1 MSVQLSI
8 LFYIKKSKANPQ
20 GYSNIYLRITL
31 DGKRAECSINRK
43 VHIDLWNTRSQK
55 ALGNSPENQEIN
67 REIDFI
73 KNKIYTIE
81 QKLQRDGTMYT
92 ATQLRDVYLGKEK
105 TKKMLLEIFQ
115 EHNDEVESLI
125 GKDFAA
131 GTAERYRTCKKHVA
145 DFIKKKYKKNDV
157 PVKDVDHKFIQ
168 VLNTI

>member
-1 MSVQLSI
+1 VSVQLSI

-43 VHIDLWNTRSQK
+43 VHIDLWNTKSQK

-81 QKLQRDGTMYT
+81 QKLQR
-92 ATQLRDVYLGKEK
+92 A
-105 TKKMLLEIFQ
+105 
-115 EHNDEVESLI
+115 
-125 GKDFAA
+125 
-131 GTAERYRTCKKHVA
+131 AERKR
-145 DFIKKKYKKNDV
+145 FMI
-157 PVKDVDHKFIQ
+157 F
-168 VLNTI
+168 